1 MGIKNEIIGARD
13 EFIVLIKKNC
23 SVPGIRSFG
32 TGYGTRAYN
41 GFSRKKVFHW
51 DTFPARKKNESR

>member
-13 EFIVLIKKNC
+13 EFIVLIKKELLVRIQV
-23 SVPGIRSFG
+23 SS
-32 TGYGTRAYN
+32 TGCGTRAYN